1 MKATTFTGLLL
12 ALAVSAGAVSP
23 KLTST
28 SPAGGQRGRELEIR
42 FNGLRL
48 EDAQEV
54 IFYSPGLEV
63 VKLDT
68 SKTNNIRAMVRIAP
82 DCRLGEHPLR
92 LRTATGVSD
101 LRTFYVSPYP
111 NLIVGKTNNTLEK
124 AMTIPLNVT
133 VNGSCGGEQV
143 DWFRVVLK
151 KGDRLS
157 AEVEAIRLG
166 RAMLDTRLAVLDRT
180 GKEIASSDDTALLL
194 QDSLIT
200 LLAPADGIFYVQ
212 IRDASYGGSESA
224 YRLHIGNFPRP
235 TAVYPAG
242 GKAGEMLKVKFIGD
256 ATGEFMQE
264 IKLPDAPQEKF
275 GAFVEQNGLFAP
287 SPNRMRVS
295 SFPNVLA
302 SGQNTDKDHATSA
315 YAELPIALNGI
326 IAKDGDAA
334 WFKFLAKKGEPLDV
348 NVYARRLRSPLDS
361 VLEIFDA
368 KGVSVAAN
376 DDGAGV
382 DSVVKFAPAADGEYL
397 LKISDQIH
405 QGGPDYVYRVEITPQ
420 EPAVA
425 VSIPQVARNNSQ
437 DRQYITVPR
446 GNRFA
451 TMMLAKR
458 ANFTG
463 DLVFSGDGLPR
474 GVTLQADTL
483 PAKVDLEP
491 LVFEAAADA
500 PIGGKMLDFYAS
512 SADPSKKV
520 RGSFR
525 QRADYIDAPGQTFY
539 YSTEVGKL
547 YVAVT
552 EAAPFKISIVEPKV
566 PLVQFGVMDLQ
577 VTAERKPGFD
587 EPITVKMMW
596 NPPGVGSQP
605 DITIPKGAKSAI
617 YQLNAS
623 GLSEARK
630 WKIAVLGSATVQG
643 GPLFVSSQLAAIE
656 IAEPFV
662 VGKIEPASTEPGQ
675 PVKVVCKLE
684 QKKPFEGKATVK
696 LLGLPDHVTA
706 PDLQISSADQEVV
719 FNVTVEPQAAP
730 GSSKTLFCSVDIKTS
745 SQIIPHNLGSGGIL
759 RITAPKKGTG
769 PKTVASKAEPKVKK

>member
-1 MKATTFTGLLL
+1 MKATTFIGLVL
-12 ALAVSAGAVSP
+12 AMAVPAGAVSP

-28 SPAGGQRGRELEIR
+28 TPAGGQRGQELELR

-48 EDAQEV
+48 EDTQEV

-63 VKLDT
+63 LKLDT
-68 SKTNNIRAMVRIAP
+68 SKTNNIRAMIRIAP
-82 DCRLGEHPLR
+82 DCRLGEHSLR
-92 LRTATGVSD
+92 LRTATGLSD

-111 NLIVGKTNNTLEK
+111 NFSVGKTNNSLEK
-124 AMTIPLNVT
+124 AVTIPLNVT
-133 VNGSCGGEQV
+133 VNGACGGEQV
-143 DWFRVVLK
+143 DWFRIVLK

-166 RAMLDTRLAVLDRT
+166 RTMLDTRLAVLDRN
-180 GKEIASSDDTALLL
+180 GKELATSDDTSLLQ

-200 LLAPADGIFYVQ
+200 LLAPADGIYYVQ
-212 IRDASYGGSESA
+212 IRDASYGGTESA

-242 GKAGEMLKVKFIGD
+242 GKVGETLKVKFIGD
-256 ATGEFMQE
+256 STGEFMQE
-264 IKLPDAPQEKF
+264 IKLPDSPQEKF
-275 GAFVEQNGLFAP
+275 GVFVEQNGFFAP
-287 SPNRMRVS
+287 SPNWMRVS
-295 SFPNVLA
+295 TFPNVLA
-302 SGQNTDKDHATSA
+302 SGQNTDRDHATST
-315 YAELPIALNGI
+315 YAELPVALNGI
-326 IAKDGDAA
+326 IAKDGEAA

-368 KGVSVAAN
+368 KGVSVASN

-382 DSVVKFAPAADGEYL
+382 DSVLKFSPAADGEYL
-397 LKISDQIH
+397 LKISDQLRK
-405 QGGPDYVYRVEITPQ
+405 GGPDYVYRVEITPQ
-420 EPAVA
+420 QPSVA

-458 ANFTG
+458 ANFSG
-463 DLVFSGDGLPR
+463 DLVFSGEGLPK
-474 GVTLQADTL
+474 GVTMQADTL
-483 PAKVDLEP
+483 SAKLDLEP
-491 LVFEAAADA
+491 LVFEAAPDA
-500 PIGGKMLDFYAS
+500 PIGGKLLDFTAGA
-512 SADPSKKV
+512 ADPSKKV

-525 QRADYIDAPGQTFY
+525 QRAEFIDGPNQTYY

-547 YVAVT
+547 CVAVT

-566 PLVQFGVMDLQ
+566 PLVQFGVMDLKI
-577 VTAERKPGFD
+577 TAERRPGFD

-605 DITIPKGAKSAI
+605 DILIPKGSNSAI

-623 GLSEARK
+623 GLSEPRK
-630 WKIAVLGSATVQG
+630 WKIAVLGSATVKG

-662 VGKIEPASTEPGQ
+662 VGKIETATTEPGQ
-675 PVKVVCKLE
+675 TVKVVCKLE

-696 LLGLPDHVTA
+696 LLGLPEKVTA
-706 PDLQISSADQEVV
+706 PDMQISSSDQEVV
-719 FNVTVEPQAAP
+719 FNLTVDAQAMP
-730 GSSKTLFCSVDIKTS
+730 GSSKTLFCSAGIKTS
-745 SQIIPHNLGSGGIL
+745 SQIIPHSIGSGGIL
-759 RITAPKKGTG
+759 RITGPKKGAG
-769 PKTVASKAEPKVKK
+769 PKTVASKSVPDVKK